1 MTFKEIKN
9 SYTFLFLVIL
19 SIYAA
24 YTAPFLS
31 SGLKSDDAHGVINCV
46 NNLVNHGTY
55 ATSRPPG
62 HPSSEIYLFL
72 PLSLFLK
79 IAFNKPF
86 DWFIY
91 NSIQYIGGIFTL
103 LIFFILMKKLTADRL
118 RLAFATLT
126 LALSTGYLCNSID
139 GGEFIFAMGC
149 LLAAIYLVIKPPAI
163 AAKGNSSIWVPI
175 LLALGTGFRP
185 ELIFSIACFYAV
197 LFYLQPHKN
206 AFIKNLFLQLIF
218 ILLVWLPVLWGD
230 GGLQPPFTLEQ
241 NFLSR
246 FVSATYKFLFSAF
259 SLPVFIVLC
268 FILFNGVRKLYNDH
282 QFLQF
287 SNLFSLYLSI
297 AIIVINFASIFYY
310 PAKTD
315 FFLITLPFFI
325 ILASIFDS
333 ACWLT
338 LLLVTT
344 LISTVVTVDVLDNR
358 KFVGPIIKKS
368 YYRTFLSN
376 KPKYKLEYL
385 LSVYS
390 RTFEGEKIIVILDCW
405 GWDLDYNINERN
417 QLIPLQI
424 QKEMDHNKRVYK
436 KMGTGKPEIF
446 LPGEGLNDL
455 ALLKLYAGEGYKIFA
470 DRIVLKRRLFRH
482 QILQELPDEI
492 KLSGVTVHLF

>member
-55 ATSRPPG
+55 APSRPPG

-218 ILLVWLPVLWGD
+218 ILLVWLPVLWEMEGCSLHSPWNKISSQD
-230 GGLQPPFTLEQ
+230 SYQQ
-241 NFLSR
+241 HINFYLALSR
-246 FVSATYKFLFSAF
+246 F
-259 SLPVFIVLC
+259 P
-268 FILFNGVRKLYNDH
+268 
-282 QFLQF
+282 
-287 SNLFSLYLSI
+287 
-297 AIIVINFASIFYY
+297 
-310 PAKTD
+310 
-315 FFLITLPFFI
+315 
-325 ILASIFDS
+325 
-333 ACWLT
+333 
-338 LLLVTT
+338 
-344 LISTVVTVDVLDNR
+344 
-358 KFVGPIIKKS
+358 
-368 YYRTFLSN
+368 
-376 KPKYKLEYL
+376 YL
-385 LSVYS
+385 LSSVSYCLMGS
-390 RTFEGEKIIVILDCW
+390 GNYITITNSFNFPIYFPFICLSPLSLLIL
-405 GWDLDYNINERN
+405 
-417 QLIPLQI
+417 
-424 QKEMDHNKRVYK
+424 
-436 KMGTGKPEIF
+436 
-446 LPGEGLNDL
+446 
-455 ALLKLYAGEGYKIFA
+455 
-470 DRIVLKRRLFRH
+470 
-482 QILQELPDEI
+482 
-492 KLSGVTVHLF
+492 HLFFTIQQKLIFF